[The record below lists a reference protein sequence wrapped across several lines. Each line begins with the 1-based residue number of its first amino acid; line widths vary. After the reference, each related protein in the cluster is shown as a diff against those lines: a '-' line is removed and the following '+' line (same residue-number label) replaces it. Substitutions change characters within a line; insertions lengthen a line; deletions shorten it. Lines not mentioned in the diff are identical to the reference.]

1 MQCEKMF
8 TLQLVHIDQLHGV
21 MTFLLS
27 CTVNFKII
35 EYTSKIKKSIYY
47 SFSPCKDAFLKFD
60 GHIFY
65 ISRLGKFD
73 NIKCR

>member
-1 MQCEKMF
+1 MTSVTTSQLWDIMQCGKMF

-35 EYTSKIKKSIYY
+35 EYTSKIKKLIDYN
-47 SFSPCKDAFLKFD
+47 FF
-60 GHIFY
+60 HM
-65 ISRLGKFD
+65 
-73 NIKCR
+73 